1 MKSEIL
7 RHLRNYRN
15 GSTKLRNILDIH
27 DKIIKLKTD
36 NRIISQRINDLI
48 DFPKPYGGLGLYI
61 PQLKNSQVNILN
73 KKDATLGITCLDS
86 IFYLAIWKPL
96 LPQSQQGHLSE
107 GAQPLRIHEPG
118 IFP

>member
-1 MKSEIL
+1 MNSEIL

-36 NRIISQRINDLI
+36 NRIISQRIKELI

-61 PQLKNSQVNILN
+61 PQLKNSYVMIHNQ
-73 KKDATLGITCLDS
+73 KDADK
-86 IFYLAIWKPL
+86 LAKKLKKKQIKNGNKILKLRKL
-96 LPQSQQGHLSE
+96 LQMVE
-107 GAQPLRIHEPG
+107 
-118 IFP
+118 